1 MYFEHPAFQLPEP
14 STKIMRYM
22 SYAKFADLLHRN
34 SLYFAP
40 FSSLDDKYE
49 GTLPQPMAD
58 VGLLAGIPNL
68 ADDNR
73 QTWEGHLLTYRKQ
86 VRDQVRICSW
96 CMSEYES
103 ISMWDRYAATDG
115 LAISSDVGS
124 LMASFIGDQNVR
136 ISIVHYID
144 YTSEILRMLPDGL
157 YNLFHPSIH
166 KRREYS
172 DEKEIRA
179 VVEAPKDSSD
189 DPSLNYQ
196 PVELESLLKGVTVSP
211 EAGDWLI
218 ELIESDLQ
226 RVGISVPVERS
237 LLSRVPLNY

>member
-1 MYFEHPAFQLPEP
+1 MYSEHPAFQLPDP
-14 STKIMRYM
+14 WTKIMRYM
-22 SYAKFADLLHRN
+22 SYAKFADLLRRN

-58 VGLLAGIPNL
+58 AGLLAGIPNL

-73 QTWEGHLLTYRKQ
+73 QTWEGHFRTYRKQ
-86 VRDQVRICSW
+86 VRDQIRICSW
-96 CMSEYES
+96 CVSEYES

-124 LMASFIGDQNVR
+124 LIASFIGVQD
-136 ISIVHYID
+136 IHIGKVHYID
-144 YTSEILRMLPDGL
+144 YSREILKLQPDG
-157 YNLFHPSIH
+157 YFNLFHPSLH

-189 DPSLNYQ
+189 NLSLNYQ
-196 PVELESLLKGVTVSP
+196 PVELEPLLKGVTVSP

>member
-1 MYFEHPAFQLPEP
+1 MYSEHPAFQLPDP

-40 FSSLDDKYE
+40 FCSLDDKYE
-49 GTLPQPMAD
+49 GTLPQPMAEA
-58 VGLLAGIPNL
+58 GLLAGIPNL

-73 QTWEGHLLTYRKQ
+73 KKSEEFFRTYRMQ

-96 CMSEYES
+96 CMSENES

-124 LMASFIGDQNVR
+124 LMVSFTGDRNVR
-136 ISIVHYID
+136 ISMVHYID
-144 YTSEILRMLPDGL
+144 YTSEILRMLSDGL
-157 YNLFHPSIH
+157 YNFFHPSIH

-179 VVEAPKDSSD
+179 VVEAPDDRPD
-189 DPSLNYQ
+189 DPSINYQ

-218 ELIESDLQ
+218 ELIEGDLQ
-226 RVGISVPVERS
+226 RAGISVPVEKS

>member
-1 MYFEHPAFQLPEP
+1 MYFEHPAFQLPDP
-14 STKIMRYM
+14 RTKIMRYM
-22 SYAKFADLLHRN
+22 SCAKFADLLRRN

-49 GTLPQPMAD
+49 GALPQPMAEA
-58 VGLLAGIPNL
+58 GLLAGIPNL

-73 QTWEGHLLTYRKQ
+73 KRSEEFFRTYRMQ
-86 VRDQVRICSW
+86 IRDRVRICSW
-96 CMSEYES
+96 CVSEYES
-103 ISMWDRYAATDG
+103 ISMWDRYADTDG

-124 LMASFIGDQNVR
+124 LIASFIGDQDVH
-136 ISIVHYID
+136 IGMVHYID
-144 YTSEILRMLPDGL
+144 YSSENFKTLPNGL
-157 YNLFHPSIH
+157 YNFAHPSIH

-211 EAGDWLI
+211 ETGDWLI

-237 LLSRVPLNY
+237 LLSRVLLNY